1 MRKLAGKKQVGRNI
15 AQARRNKGWT
25 QTELA
30 DRLGTTRVS
39 VANWETGVATP
50 ARIDEI
56 ARVLEVELRDLIY
69 AQSIDIEDGV
79 YQDIVS
85 DLSSIKSCLDD
96 DDVVVR
102 VGSVELDDIVRK
114 IVSDEITVL
123 LHTILYLEKRGGLI
137 GTTYDKETANK
148 KRRNKVGV

>member
-15 AQARRNKGWT
+15 AQARKDKGWT

-30 DRLGTTRVS
+30 EKLGTTRVS

-56 ARVLEVELRDLIY
+56 AKVLEVELRDLLY

-102 VGSVELDDIVRK
+102 VGSVELDDIVRRV
-114 IVSDEITVL
+114 VSDGITVL
-123 LHTILYLEKRGGLI
+123 LHTILYLRKGDNI
-137 GTTYDKETANK
+137 GTTHDTQKNYQ
-148 KRRNKVGV
+148 KRRNKMGI

>member
-15 AQARRNKGWT
+15 AQARKYKGWT

-30 DRLGTTRVS
+30 EKLGTTRVS

-56 ARVLEVELRDLIY
+56 ARVLEVELRDLVY

-102 VGSVELDDIVRK
+102 VGSIELDDIVRRV
-114 IVSDEITVL
+114 VSDEITVL
-123 LHTILYLEKRGGLI
+123 LHTILYLRKGDNI
-137 GTTYDKETANK
+137 GTTHDTQKNYQ

>member
-1 MRKLAGKKQVGRNI
+1 MKKLASKQQVGRNI
-15 AQARRNKGWT
+15 AQARKNKGWT
-25 QTELA
+25 QTDLA
-30 DRLGTTRVS
+30 EKLGTTRVS

-56 ARVLEVELRDLIY
+56 AKVLEVELRDLIY

-102 VGSVELDDIVRK
+102 VGSVELDDIVRRV
-114 IVSDEITVL
+114 VSDEITVL
-123 LHTILYLEKRGGLI
+123 LHTILYLRKGDNI
-137 GTTYDKETANK
+137 GTTNNAKTANK
-148 KRRNKVGV
+148 KRRSKVGI